1 MASPWKADGPRY
13 ERVWGGRP
21 WTLDVQAPRAGL
33 IAEAD
38 AIGPVLALDG
48 ISARGRSDPDA
59 LGGASLAGH
68 EVRFDRVEALYV
80 PEGWGS
86 LRVRATWAPR
96 GDDML
101 DVLVQVQAFTVGDLE
116 AVQVHVAS
124 HLGDCEG
131 EAIPVG
137 NQVRAADAPLLTQV
151 DRADGSPSYYLEMI
165 HPDDGTRRE
174 SAGGSACYTL
184 FGYDLERGVIL
195 RGRLRGVWLDH
206 RPDEAEVARRLDEFL
221 REPLPL
227 GT

>member
-1 MASPWKADGPRY
+1 MASPWKLDGPRY
-13 ERVWGGRP
+13 ERSWGGRS
-21 WTLDVQAPRAGL
+21 WALDVEGPRPGL
-33 IAEAD
+33 VAKAEAL
-38 AIGPVLALDG
+38 GPLLTLDG

-59 LGGASLAGH
+59 LGGASLAGQ

-86 LRVRATWAPR
+86 LRVRATWVPR
-96 GDDML
+96 GDDVL

-124 HLGDCEG
+124 HLGGREG
-131 EAIPVG
+131 ESTPV
-137 NQVRAADAPLLTQV
+137 AADPPLLTRV
-151 DRADGSPSYYLEMI
+151 DRADGSASYYLEMI

-174 SAGGSACYTL
+174 ADGGWARYTL